1 VFRLP
6 AVLTGGPYRRSLP
19 LVYRR
24 LLRRVLRRLPPT
36 FRLLD
41 DALAFVLFFGAFT
54 LLFDFG
60 ALTEFVFGALTEFVF
75 GTLTEFGFGTFILRV
90 RFCRFTPNVAGAF
103 GVFDVVAPISIL
115 YVDFL
120 TAGFTFVS
128 TFITFLLSP
137 SSSSSASASASASI
151 IPMSDLQ

>member
-1 VFRLP
+1 MGFRLPAVLTAGLP
-6 AVLTGGPYRRSLP
+6 AVLTGGP
-19 LVYRR
+19 YRR

-41 DALAFVLFFGAFT
+41 GALAFVLFFGAFT
-54 LLFDFG
+54 LLFD
-60 ALTEFVFGALTEFVF
+60 FGALTEFVF

-137 SSSSSASASASASI
+137 SSPSSSASSVPSTPI
-151 IPMSDLQ
+151 ILMSHLQ